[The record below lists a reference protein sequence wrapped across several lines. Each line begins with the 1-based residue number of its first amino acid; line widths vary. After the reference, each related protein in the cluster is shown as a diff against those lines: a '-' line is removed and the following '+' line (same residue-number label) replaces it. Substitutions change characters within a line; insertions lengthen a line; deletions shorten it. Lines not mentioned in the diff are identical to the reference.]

1 MTIDCRLPAFVRAI
15 TIAGPEPVTTFHI
28 AVIAGD
34 GIGKEVVPE
43 GIRVLET
50 AGRRFGFQLVW
61 RRFDWSCETYVRTG
75 KMMPA
80 DALQQLRP
88 FDAIFLGAVGH
99 PEVPDH
105 LSLWGLLI
113 PIRRGFRQ
121 YVNLRP
127 VRLLEGMETPLKHW
141 KPGQIDFTIVREN
154 NEGEYSDIGGRIYE
168 GTDEETVVQ
177 QTVFTR
183 RGVNRILRYA
193 FELARKRKKHLTS
206 ATKSNGIIHTMPFW
220 DERFRA
226 MSAEY
231 PDVRA
236 DQYHIDIL
244 TAHFVR
250 HPDWFDVVV
259 GSNLFGDIL
268 SDLGPAVVGSI
279 GIAPSAN
286 LNPEREFPSMFEPV
300 HGSAPDIAGK
310 GIANPVGQIWSGA
323 MMLRHLGAEEAADAV
338 ENAVAETLAEGKVR
352 TPDIGGKSSTEELGE
367 AIAIRVNNASR
378 SLGTASR
385 SGNSA
390 RAD

>member
-1 MTIDCRLPAFVRAI
+1 MK
-15 TIAGPEPVTTFHI
+15 TFNI

-43 GIRVLET
+43 GIRVLEV
-50 AGRRFGFQLVW
+50 AGQRFGFCLQCHA
-61 RRFDWSCETYVRTG
+61 FDWSCETYVHTG
-75 KMMPA
+75 RMMP
-80 DALQQLRP
+80 DDGLLQLRP

-99 PEVPDH
+99 PSVPDH
-105 LSLWGLLI
+105 ISLWGLLI
-113 PIRRGFRQ
+113 PIRRAFQQ

-127 VRLLEGMETPLKHW
+127 VRLFDGIESPLKKW

-154 NEGEYSDIGGRIYE
+154 NEGEYSNIGGRLYE
-168 GTDEETVVQ
+168 GTEDEMAVQ

-183 RGVNRILRYA
+183 RGVNRVLRFA
-193 FELARKRKKHLTS
+193 FQLARKRRKHVTS

-220 DERFRA
+220 DECFHSMA
-226 MSAEY
+226 ADF
-231 PDVRA
+231 PDIRT
-236 DQYHIDIL
+236 DQFHIDIL

-250 HPDWFDVVV
+250 NPDWFDVVV

-310 GIANPVGQIWSGA
+310 GIANPIGQIWSGA
-323 MMLRHLGAEEAADAV
+323 MMLQHLGVPEAANAI
-338 ENAVAETLAEGKVR
+338 ENAIAHILAEKNVR
-352 TPDIGGKSSTEELGE
+352 TPDIGGTASTKELGS
-367 AIAIRVNNASR
+367 AIASRVSR
-378 SLGTASR
+378 ETR
-385 SGNSA
+385 SPSTKAN
-390 RAD
+390 